1 MELVDTRDLESRF
14 ERSAGSS
21 PAIGIMKCDMCK
33 RDATEYD
40 GEGDFYGCHGHM
52 IIARANADSHLH
64 KNTTI
69 YQEDCRPGL
78 QWLRDNP
85 IE

>member
-1 MELVDTRDLESRF
+1 
-14 ERSAGSS
+14 
-21 PAIGIMKCDMCK
+21 MKCDMCK

-52 IIARANADSHLH
+52 TIARANADSHLH